1 MDASPNSSRLECGGK
16 GDNTGKLT
24 DNSRPDITRQVSTY
38 LNYIS
43 VEHTVNNKTGNVV
56 EDDDDDNNN
65 NNNNN
70 NDIF

>member
-24 DNSRPDITRQVSTY
+24 DNSRPNITRQVSTY

-43 VEHTVNNKTGNVV
+43 EEHTVNIQIGSVV
-56 EDDDDDNNN
+56 NNTN
-65 NNNNN
+65 SNSNNNN
-70 NDIF
+70 NDNNGVL